1 MRAFI
6 EGRGGE
12 ARDFQGKRA
21 AAGGAEAYGEVEIVV
36 ILVILFVVFFVLL
49 VFVYVGLENAQ
60 VAAGMRRGR
69 VFLVVKIALWEIAGF
84 IAGFEVGKVVV
95 DGSDVVVQFLM
106 AR

>member
-69 VFLVVKIALWEIAGF
+69 VFLLVRLG
-84 IAGFEVGKVVV
+84 
-95 DGSDVVVQFLM
+95 DGAIQRLHQL
-106 AR
+106 